1 MSDSSDTEYDPFE
14 IVPPWWPKMGLE
26 NDHLNVP
33 ENPAEVLPMAAN
45 PQDPAASPDDESD
58 HVPTNSAEPIGKL
71 NAPGSEMTEQERV
84 NQWQLS
90 TEYHWYANGNG
101 SQESDDDNDEAE
113 EGDLNEPREICRLL
127 DSRPVSESE
136 PHDSAGRQ
144 LQAKTLTRTQK
155 RRRRAQKGPT
165 NRKVQ
170 NDKAKVR
177 KEKRKQ
183 RDFLRM
189 CGWDDPNFPPDVQP
203 GHVSHQ
209 PRKAQ
214 AQPAQPKPGV
224 GGTKRP
230 TPKTIPPPPA
240 WCIRYQMPIPPW
252 HIKS

>member
-1 MSDSSDTEYDPFE
+1 MSSDTEYDPFE

-58 HVPTNSAEPIGKL
+58 HVPTNSAEPIG
-71 NAPGSEMTEQERV
+71 NAPGPEMTVQERV
-84 NQWQLS
+84 NQWQL
-90 TEYHWYANGNG
+90 TPEYHWYANGDG

-113 EGDLNEPREICRLL
+113 EGDLIDECREITSRRLL
-127 DSRPVSESE
+127 EDN
-136 PHDSAGRQ
+136 AGRQ
-144 LQAKTLTRTQK
+144 LQAKTLSKTQ
-155 RRRRAQKGPT
+155 RRRKRALKRPT

-177 KEKRKQ
+177 KEKREQ
-183 RDFLRM
+183 RTFLRM

-209 PRKAQ
+209 PRLSRASSASSSIEVYVPPGPTPNAQ
-214 AQPAQPKPGV
+214 NIV
-224 GGTKRP
+224 RP